1 MAFWLVFYQFWFP
14 LFFFKTCRCI
24 MNIQT
29 MFWRFRSLHSSH
41 GKRLRIETQ
50 MQTATS
56 SKQHF
61 IPGMNY
67 PNRHL
72 IMICENKKDVCFWRH
87 ANSLLYRS
95 DVNRVDGVF
104 FLKLLNLEHLEQAKK
119 KLKPRGH
126 CWNSIL
132 LYNRWLEVLMKTG
145 KVGGSHSSSHQ
156 E

>member
-14 LFFFKTCRCI
+14 LHFFQDVPMHNEHSNDVLALSVASFLAWETFEDWNSNANG
-24 MNIQT
+24 NI
-29 MFWRFRSLHSSH
+29 F
-41 GKRLRIETQ
+41 E
-50 MQTATS
+50 
-56 SKQHF
+56 QHF

-72 IMICENKKDVCFWRH
+72 IMIRGNKKDVCFWRH

-132 LYNRWLEVLMKTG
+132 LYNRWLEALMKTG